1 MQNISVSDHTLD
13 TLKEAAALRGMDAD
27 AYAEE
32 LLAIS
37 LAVLRERQNTLPE
50 KPYRAMQ
57 FSGIAPTGRTAEEI
71 DADIETS
78 RNEWDN

>member
-50 KPYRAMQ
+50 KPYHAMQ